1 LPIFDSEI
9 GKRITEY
16 RNSGKRRR
24 SGMFSEEDLQEL
36 VDFHSEELPV
46 LSLYLD
52 VDPTKHT
59 TDEYKLVLRGLLKE
73 VTGRAQRKDVSAVE
87 RYFDHEYDWQGKG
100 VAVFSCLK
108 QDFWRA
114 YPLAVPVDNHVYVG
128 ERPYIKPLTDILDA
142 YGRYGV
148 VLVDQEGARLFL
160 FRLGELQE
168 TNGTIGEEV
177 KRMKHGRGSA
187 AGRMGG
193 RIARMGRKEEEIAQR
208 NLKEAAELTAKFC
221 AGGRCSRIILGGTE
235 QNVALF
241 QEMLP
246 RELQEQVV
254 GSFPAVMAASEAE
267 VLDRSLEI
275 IAEVEREREE
285 ELVESAITAAAKGGA
300 GVIGLADT
308 LGAMYEGRVHILLV
322 DEGYKAT
329 GYRCQQCGYIAAQAQ
344 KKCPF
349 CGGEVKE
356 IDDAVDLIVREVLDQ
371 GGKVEVVRDNPAL
384 KGEGYIAALLRY

>member
-1 LPIFDSEI
+1 
-9 GKRITEY
+9 
-16 RNSGKRRR
+16 
-24 SGMFSEEDLQEL
+24 MFSEKDLQEL
-36 VDFHSEELPV
+36 VGFHSEESPV

-73 VTGRAQRKDVSAVE
+73 VTGQAWREDIAAVE

-100 VAVFSCLK
+100 VVVFSCLV

-114 YPLAVPVDNHVYVG
+114 YPLAVPVENHIYVG

-160 FRLGELQE
+160 FQLGELQE
-168 TNGTIGEEV
+168 TGGTLGEEV
-177 KRMKHGRGSA
+177 KRMKHGSGSA
-187 AGRMGG
+187 AGRRGG
-193 RIARMGRKEEEIAQR
+193 ATGRSGRREEEIALR
-208 NLKEAAELTAKFC
+208 NLKEAAEATAKFC
-221 AGGRCSRIILGGTE
+221 EGGRCSRIILGGTE
-235 QNVALF
+235 QTVAQF

-246 RELQEQVV
+246 RDLQDQVV
-254 GSFPAVMAASEAE
+254 GSFPTVMTASETE

-275 IAEVEREREE
+275 IAEVEREQEK
-285 ELVESAITAAAKGGA
+285 ELVESVITAAAKGGA

-308 LGAMYEGRVHILLV
+308 LGAVYEGRVRILVV

-329 GYRCQQCGYIAAQAQ
+329 GYRCEQCGYIAAQAKEQ
-344 KKCPF
+344 CPF
-349 CGGEVKE
+349 CSGKVEQ
-356 IDDAVDLIVREVLDQ
+356 IDDAVELVVREVIDQ
-371 GGKVEVVRDNPAL
+371 GGKVEIVRDSPAL
-384 KGEGYIAALLRY
+384 EKADHIAALLRY

>member
-1 LPIFDSEI
+1 
-9 GKRITEY
+9 
-16 RNSGKRRR
+16 
-24 SGMFSEEDLQEL
+24 MFNENDLQEL
-36 VDFHSEELPV
+36 VGFHSEESPV

-52 VDPTKHT
+52 VDPTKRT

-73 VTGRAQRKDVSAVE
+73 VTGQAWREDIAAVE

-100 VAVFSCLK
+100 VVMFSCLE

-114 YPLAVPVDNHVYVG
+114 YPLAVPVENHINVG

-160 FRLGELQE
+160 FQLGELQE
-168 TNGTIGEEV
+168 SSGTIGEEV

-187 AGRMGG
+187 AGRRGG
-193 RIARMGRKEEEIAQR
+193 VAGRTGRREEEIAQR

-221 AGGRCSRIILGGTE
+221 GGGKCDRIILGGTE
-235 QNVALF
+235 QTVAQF

-246 RELQEQVV
+246 KNLQEQVV
-254 GSFPAVMAASEAE
+254 GSFPAVMTASETE

-275 IAEVEREREE
+275 IAEVERERDK
-285 ELVESAITAAAKGGA
+285 ELVESVITAAAKGGA

-308 LGAMYEGRVHILLV
+308 LGAVHEGRVRTLVV
-322 DEGYKAT
+322 DEGYRAT
-329 GYRCQQCGYIAAQAQ
+329 GYRCQQCGYISAQA
-344 KKCPF
+344 KEECPF
-349 CGGEVKE
+349 CGGKVRR
-356 IDDAVDLIVREVLDQ
+356 IDDAVNLIVREVIDQ
-371 GGKVEVVRDNPAL
+371 GGQVAVVRDSADL
-384 KGEGYIAALLRY
+384 EKAGHIGVLLRY

>member
-1 LPIFDSEI
+1 
-9 GKRITEY
+9 
-16 RNSGKRRR
+16 
-24 SGMFSEEDLQEL
+24 MFSENDLQEL
-36 VDFHSEELPV
+36 VDFHSEESPV

-52 VDPTKHT
+52 VDPTKRS

-73 VTGRAQRKDVSAVE
+73 ATGQAQREDIAAVE

-100 VAVFSCLK
+100 VVLFSCLE

-114 YPLAVPVDNHVYVG
+114 YPLAVPVDSHVYVSK
-128 ERPYIKPLTDILDA
+128 RPYIKPLTDILDA

-160 FRLGELQE
+160 FQLGELQE
-168 TNGTIGEEV
+168 TSGTIGEEV
-177 KRMKHGRGSA
+177 KRMKHGGGSA
-187 AGRMGG
+187 AGRRHRGG
-193 RIARMGRKEEEIAQR
+193 VTARTGRREEEIVQR

-221 AGGRCSRIILGGTE
+221 AGERCGRIILSGTE
-235 QNVALF
+235 QTVAQF

-246 RELQEQVV
+246 KDLQDQVV
-254 GSFPAVMAASEAE
+254 GSFPAGMTASETE

-275 IAEVEREREE
+275 IAEVEREREK

-308 LGAMYEGRVHILLV
+308 LGAVYEGRVRILLV

-329 GYRCQQCGYIAAQAQ
+329 GYRCQQCGYIAAQA
-344 KKCPF
+344 KENCPF
-349 CGGEVKE
+349 CGGKVEQ
-356 IDDAVDLIVREVLDQ
+356 IDDAVDLIVRGVIDQ
-371 GGKVEVVRDNPAL
+371 GGQFEVVRDSPDLEKA
-384 KGEGYIAALLRY
+384 GHIAALLRY

>member
-1 LPIFDSEI
+1 
-9 GKRITEY
+9 
-16 RNSGKRRR
+16 
-24 SGMFSEEDLQEL
+24 MFSEKDLQEL
-36 VDFHSEELPV
+36 VGFHSEESPV

-52 VDPTKHT
+52 VDPTKRT

-73 VTGRAQRKDVSAVE
+73 VTGQAWREDIAAVE

-100 VAVFSCLK
+100 VVMFSCLE

-114 YPLAVPVDNHVYVG
+114 YPLAVPVENHVYAG
-128 ERPYIKPLTDILDA
+128 QRPYIKPLTDILDA

-160 FRLGELQE
+160 FQLGELQE
-168 TNGTIGEEV
+168 TSGTIGEEV

-187 AGRMGG
+187 AGRRGG
-193 RIARMGRKEEEIAQR
+193 VAGRTGRREEEVAQR

-221 AGGRCSRIILGGTE
+221 ARGRCGRIILGGTE
-235 QNVALF
+235 QTVAQF

-246 RELQEQVV
+246 KDLQEQVV
-254 GSFPAVMAASEAE
+254 GSFPTVMTASETE

-275 IAEVEREREE
+275 IAEVEREREKA
-285 ELVESAITAAAKGGA
+285 LVESVITAAAKGRA

-308 LGAMYEGRVHILLV
+308 LGAVYEGRVRILLV
-322 DEGYKAT
+322 DEGYRAT

-344 KKCPF
+344 EKCPF
-349 CGGEVKE
+349 CGGKVEQ
-356 IDDAVDLIVREVLDQ
+356 IDAAVDLIVRGVIDQ
-371 GGKVEVVRDNPAL
+371 GGQVEIVRDSPAL
-384 KGEGYIAALLRY
+384 EKAGHIGALLRY

>member
-1 LPIFDSEI
+1 
-9 GKRITEY
+9 
-16 RNSGKRRR
+16 
-24 SGMFSEEDLQEL
+24 MFSEEDLQEL
-36 VDFHSEELPV
+36 VGFHSEESPV

-73 VTGRAQRKDVSAVE
+73 ATGQAWHKDISAVE
-87 RYFDHEYDWQGKG
+87 KYFDHEYAWQGKG

-114 YPLAVPVDNHVYVG
+114 YPLAVPVENHVHIG
-128 ERPYIKPLTDILDA
+128 ERPYIKPLTDVLDA

-168 TNGTIGEEV
+168 TSGTIGEEV
-177 KRMKHGRGSA
+177 KRTKHGRGSA
-187 AGRMGG
+187 AGRRGG
-193 RIARMGRKEEEIAQR
+193 VGARAGRKEEEIAQR
-208 NLKEAAELTAKFC
+208 NLREAAELTAKFC

-235 QNVALF
+235 QTVAQF
-241 QEMLP
+241 QDMLP
-246 RELQEQVV
+246 KELQEQVV
-254 GSFPAVMAASEAE
+254 GSFPAAMTASEAE

-285 ELVESAITAAAKGGA
+285 ELVESAITTAAKGGA

-308 LGAMYEGRVHILLV
+308 LGAMHEGRVHILLV

-329 GYRCQQCGYIAAQAQ
+329 GYRCQQCGYIAAQA
-344 KKCPF
+344 KEKCPF
-349 CGGEVKE
+349 CDGKVKQ
-356 IDDAVDLIVREVLDQ
+356 IDDAVDLIVREVIDQ
-371 GGKVEVVRDNPAL
+371 GGQVEVVRDSPDL
-384 KGEGYIAALLRY
+384 KKAGHIAALLRY

>member
-1 LPIFDSEI
+1 
-9 GKRITEY
+9 
-16 RNSGKRRR
+16 
-24 SGMFSEEDLQEL
+24 MFSENDLQEL
-36 VDFHSEELPV
+36 VSFQSEESPV

-52 VDPTKHT
+52 VDPTKRT

-73 VTGRAQRKDVSAVE
+73 VAGQAQRKDTSAVE
-87 RYFDHEYDWQGKG
+87 KYFDHEYDWQGKG
-100 VAVFSCLK
+100 VVVFSCMK

-114 YPLAVPVDNHVYVG
+114 YPLAVPVNNHVYVG
-128 ERPYIKPLTDILDA
+128 DRPYIKPLTDVLDA

-168 TNGTIGEEV
+168 TSGTIGEEV
-177 KRMKHGRGSA
+177 KRMKHGGGSA
-187 AGRMGG
+187 AGRRGG
-193 RIARMGRKEEEIAQR
+193 LATRIGRREEETALR
-208 NLKEAAELTAKFC
+208 NLKDAAEATARFC

-235 QNVALF
+235 QTVAQF

-246 RELQEQVV
+246 KDLQDQVV
-254 GSFPAVMAASEAE
+254 GSFPAVMTASETE

-275 IAEVEREREE
+275 IAEVECEREK

-308 LGAMYEGRVHILLV
+308 LGAVYEGRVHVLLV
-322 DEGYKAT
+322 AEGYEAT
-329 GYRCQQCGYIAAQAQ
+329 GYRCEQCGYISAQAR

-349 CGGEVKE
+349 CDGKVKQ
-356 IDDAVDLIVREVLDQ
+356 IDDAVDLIVREVIDQ
-371 GGKVEVVRDNPAL
+371 GGQVEVVRDSPAL
-384 KGEGYIAALLRY
+384 EKAGRIGALLRY